1 MPLFKFGYVDL
12 TLRYAELSLDAR
24 VELEFSLDHVPD
36 AGDLDFSAVIAL
48 FEFDAVQPEYISF
61 SVPQFL
67 FEVELDDTLTSH
79 IDIILSSVLFEL
91 SSESGVEINLAF
103 SAPIFFDFDINAPLL
118 NPAILSFSIPGV
130 SPYLYTYA
138 PSVIS
143 IDISVPSISFN
154 MEAYF
159 PVLGSLNINHSL
171 PLFTFFFDQY
181 DLQTV
186 LFSIPDIEFSFHGFS
201 GQSECSLDIRI
212 PLSWFSF
219 LCGHDVAQIDDGI
232 IRFDYELHM
241 FEILK
246 SIQPDYEGLVIRFD
260 VEQGS

>member
-24 VELEFSLDHVPD
+24 VELEFILDHVPD

-48 FEFDAVQPEYISF
+48 FEFDAVQPEYVSF

-79 IDIILSSVLFEL
+79 IDIVLSPVLFEL
-91 SSESGVEINLAF
+91 LSESSVEINFAF
-103 SAPIFFDFDINAPLL
+103 STPISFNFDINAPLL
-118 NPAILSFSIPGV
+118 NPATLSFSISGV
-130 SPYLYTYA
+130 SPYLYTYV
-138 PSVIS
+138 PSIIS
-143 IDISVPSISFN
+143 IDVKVPLISFN

-159 PVLGSLNINHSL
+159 PVLGSLNINYDF

-186 LFSIPDIEFSFHGFS
+186 LFSIPDIEFFFHGFS
-201 GQSECSLDIRI
+201 GQSECALDVRI
-212 PLSWFSF
+212 PLPWFSF

-241 FEILK
+241 FELLK
-246 SIQPDYEGLVIRFD
+246 ALRPEYPEVIIKF
-260 VEQGS
+260 ELE